1 MKFEA
6 RSLGVFEILTPRQ
19 ESQEVFDADR
29 FRQAVNSLLER
40 KVRQLVVDLSGIDYL
55 YSDAI
60 NALVSINRRILEQA
74 GRMSLLAPQPKVHE
88 ILMRSGLDSLFRI
101 YKAEAEL
108 SAESMELLQQSAMI
122 SRSDRDTASSSG
134 YQSALKTPAPI
145 PEGPRARQ
153 HRRRSGAR
161 KDIAPRRPAGR
172 NSVVPAP
179 DSEHD
184 TPYAEPSLT
193 GAPGSTGGSS
203 FPSTFSWDEKSAPPP
218 AIPVPPPQST
228 TQPAAALPQPPAAP
242 VPAMKPS
249 SMPVP
254 ASKIPSPPP
263 PPGSLSSGFEIV
275 RGVSLPEDSVA
286 PVDQPPPTFFPL
298 PQVMDEDMPTMEFR
312 VPPQGE

>member
-29 FRQAVNSLLER
+29 FRQVVNSLLER

-101 YKAEAEL
+101 YKSEAEL
-108 SAESMELLQQSAMI
+108 SAESMELLRQSSMI
-122 SRSDRDTASSSG
+122 SRSDRETSSSSG
-134 YQSALKTPAPI
+134 YQAAMKTPAPI

-153 HRRRSGAR
+153 QRRRSGFR
-161 KDIAPRRPAGR
+161 KDITPRRPAGR
-172 NSVVPAP
+172 NSVPP
-179 DSEHD
+179 PLDSEHD

-193 GAPGSTGGSS
+193 GSSAGSS

-218 AIPVPPPQST
+218 AIPLPPPAPQLPEASSSQAPSVPPRPVAF
-228 TQPAAALPQPPAAP
+228 PAAE
-242 VPAMKPS
+242 V
-249 SMPVP
+249 
-254 ASKIPSPPP
+254 PPP
-263 PPGSLSSGFEIV
+263 PPAPAALSAGFEIV
-275 RGVSLPEDSVA
+275 HGISLPEESLP
-286 PVDQPPPTFFPL
+286 PVDMPPPTFFPP
-298 PQVMDEDMPTMEFR
+298 PQALEEDMPTLQFR
-312 VPPQGE
+312 IPPQGE

>member
-108 SAESMELLQQSAMI
+108 SAESMELLHQSAMI
-122 SRSDRDTASSSG
+122 SRTDRDTASSSG
-134 YQSALKTPAPI
+134 YQTAMKTPAPI

-153 HRRRSGAR
+153 QRRRSGAR

-172 NSVVPAP
+172 NSVVPAA

-193 GAPGSTGGSS
+193 GSPGSAGGSS

-218 AIPVPPPQST
+218 AIPVPPPQAT
-228 TQPAAALPQPPAAP
+228 ARPAASLPQPPAAAL
-242 VPAMKPS
+242 PAARPTDTRL
-249 SMPVP
+249 P

-275 RGVSLPEDSVA
+275 HGVGLPEDSVP
-286 PVDQPPPTFFPL
+286 PVEQAPPTFFPL
-298 PQVMDEDMPTMEFR
+298 PQAMGEDMPTMEFR

>member
-29 FRQAVNSLLER
+29 FRQVVNSLLER

-101 YKAEAEL
+101 YKSEAEL
-108 SAESMELLQQSAMI
+108 SAESMELLQHSTMMARGERE
-122 SRSDRDTASSSG
+122 SASSSG
-134 YQSALKTPAPI
+134 YQAAMKTPAPI

-184 TPYAEPSLT
+184 TPYAEPSLA

-218 AIPVPPPQST
+218 AIPV
-228 TQPAAALPQPPAAP
+228 APPAPSTASPEAP
-242 VPAMKPS
+242 LPSARAPAQ
-249 SMPVP
+249 
-254 ASKIPSPPP
+254 SPEAHT
-263 PPGSLSSGFEIV
+263 GFEIV
-275 RGVSLPEDSVA
+275 HGISLPEDSLP
-286 PVDQPPPTFFPL
+286 PVDLPPPTFFPP
-298 PQVMDEDMPTMEFR
+298 PQAMEEDMPTMEFR
-312 VPPQGE
+312 LPPQGE